1 MDLRQLQYFKKTAE
15 LQHVT
20 KAAQELMIA
29 QPALTKSLK
38 QLETELGTELFD
50 RRGRNIYLNKTGE
63 AFLIKVS
70 EALAILEDAQNEV
83 RLSAQKT
90 ENTLRLTFL
99 ASSLQLP
106 YLIKNFKAI
115 HPDVTFL
122 TQQYEQKGTSE
133 GESDFT
139 VYSSLYEKAQ
149 PNSRLLITEE
159 VCLAVPLDHP
169 LAHYKSVHLKDV
181 RWEHFI
187 SLKPTLGLR
196 KTMDWYCNESGVVIK
211 PVIESD
217 DPVTVRNLV
226 ASGYGITFYPS
237 VTWGRPDP
245 RKMKLVNISDPV
257 CFRQLYV
264 SWPKYRKFSPLSQSF
279 LNFIT
284 AYYQELDANYKSSLM
299 SLQTTTTKE

>member
-169 LAHYKSVHLKDV
+169 LAH
-181 RWEHFI
+181 
-187 SLKPTLGLR
+187 
-196 KTMDWYCNESGVVIK
+196 
-211 PVIESD
+211 
-217 DPVTVRNLV
+217 
-226 ASGYGITFYPS
+226 
-237 VTWGRPDP
+237 
-245 RKMKLVNISDPV
+245 
-257 CFRQLYV
+257 
-264 SWPKYRKFSPLSQSF
+264 
-279 LNFIT
+279 
-284 AYYQELDANYKSSLM
+284 
-299 SLQTTTTKE
+299 